1 MHSHLTILHFAD
13 YTGESIDRLLG
24 EHMKKRDLLNYFDE
38 ELLEKLFGFCY
49 ARTGDS
55 YEAEELCSDITYA
68 LIKAA
73 DTDGEIESLYP
84 FIWKV
89 ARNVYADFSDR
100 RAKRSGEMYAG
111 DPKKALLTL
120 AEEDIPDDRREQLA
134 FIYRRIAFLTRA
146 YREVMILFYIDGL
159 PASEI
164 AILQKTSETA
174 VRQRL
179 FSARQKIRNEV
190 EKMTDTAKKPVTLNK
205 IDYIIWGSGNPT
217 WGDPR
222 ETLGRLLSDHIIWLC
237 SKKAMSASEIAAE
250 LNVPTVYVEDEL
262 EILRNGTNGKYG
274 VLRRLDNDRYAINF
288 ILFDKETA
296 EKAHSIYTEQI
307 PNICKTVESF
317 IEAHRE
323 EYLAFPYLNRK
334 TEMNLIL
341 WQQIRTLSDAFSD
354 SVTRILKEKYF
365 SGIPKPDRPFS
376 IFGYVNTG
384 KTYGG
389 GCDGAETF
397 NVCGLKKIRLTN
409 IYVTRIKKHFHCGHN
424 VANDG
429 KLRLAIRAIDGLD
442 ISTLSEI
449 EKEHAAKAIECGYL
463 YRDGNML
470 YTKILVSNSADDERL
485 FGISERLKNGYFDS
499 EAAKTAEKLAELI
512 KTSVPDYLLCDW
524 RFANDIAG
532 MPVLDALIEVLI
544 ERGILT
550 QPENGIGAEG
560 CWMQIKK

>member
-1 MHSHLTILHFAD
+1 M
-13 YTGESIDRLLG
+13 
-24 EHMKKRDLLNYFDE
+24 
-38 ELLEKLFGFCY
+38 
-49 ARTGDS
+49 
-55 YEAEELCSDITYA
+55 
-68 LIKAA
+68 
-73 DTDGEIESLYP
+73 
-84 FIWKV
+84 
-89 ARNVYADFSDR
+89 
-100 RAKRSGEMYAG
+100 
-111 DPKKALLTL
+111 
-120 AEEDIPDDRREQLA
+120 
-134 FIYRRIAFLTRA
+134 
-146 YREVMILFYIDGL
+146 
-159 PASEI
+159 
-164 AILQKTSETA
+164 
-174 VRQRL
+174 
-179 FSARQKIRNEV
+179 
-190 EKMTDTAKKPVTLNK
+190 
-205 IDYIIWGSGNPT
+205 
-217 WGDPR
+217 
-222 ETLGRLLSDHIIWLC
+222 
-237 SKKAMSASEIAAE
+237 
-250 LNVPTVYVEDEL
+250 
-262 EILRNGTNGKYG
+262 
-274 VLRRLDNDRYAINF
+274 LRRLDNGRYAINF

-307 PNICKTVESF
+307 PNTCKTVESF

-334 TEMNLIL
+334 TDMNLIL

-512 KTSVPDYLLCDW
+512 KTFVPDYLLCDW

-532 MPVLDALIEVLI
+532 MPVLDALIEALI
-544 ERGILT
+544 ERGILAP
-550 QPENGIGAEG
+550 PENGIGAEG
-560 CWMQIKK
+560 CWMQIER